1 MFVPRDA
8 YDLLQRD
15 PISFEYLYNQCCNDV
30 VQERFSPELKYEI
43 ALRLSALQLHQH
55 AMSSNGMQSANGKV
69 NLKVIE
75 RECGL
80 ESFVPFSLLESM
92 KRKELH
98 KLLNHFLKHN
108 HQQLCPTG
116 QKAMTAIQ
124 AKLHYLKI
132 ISELPSYGAKMFS
145 INIKDSSPESGLLVS
160 PKFGISHVNSMR
172 NSLPISL
179 ARIEDICYIKVTKD
193 DELSYCIEVQLRNAK
208 EMTNTSMES
217 PLHFMLEDREAEEF
231 VLILKGYHRLFNKY
245 EINSNDKELPVFWD
259 ISEEWWNDSGMCYY
273 FYYRKLA

>member
-55 AMSSNGMQSANGKV
+55 AINSNGMQSANGKV
-69 NLKVIE
+69 NLKIIE

-80 ESFVPFSLLESM
+80 DSFVPFTLLESM

-98 KLLNHFLKHN
+98 KLLNHFLKLN
-108 HQQLCPTG
+108 QQLCPVG
-116 QKAMTAIQ
+116 QKSLTAIE

-132 ISELPSYGAKMFS
+132 ISELPSYGAKLFS
-145 INIKDSSPESGLLVS
+145 TNIKDSTVESGLLVS
-160 PKFGISHVNSMR
+160 PKFGISHVNTMR

-179 ARIEDICYIKVTKD
+179 AKIEDISYIKVTKD
-193 DELSYCIEVQLRNAK
+193 DELCYCIEVQTKSSNGRLSP
-208 EMTNTSMES
+208 SMDS
-217 PLHFMLEDREAEEF
+217 PLHFVLEDREAEEF
-231 VLILKGYHRLFNKY
+231 VLIIKGYHRLFNKY
-245 EINSNDKELPVFWD
+245 EINSNDKELPVIWD
-259 ISEEWWNDSGMCYY
+259 ISEEWWNDSGKSYD
-273 FYYRKLA
+273 FH